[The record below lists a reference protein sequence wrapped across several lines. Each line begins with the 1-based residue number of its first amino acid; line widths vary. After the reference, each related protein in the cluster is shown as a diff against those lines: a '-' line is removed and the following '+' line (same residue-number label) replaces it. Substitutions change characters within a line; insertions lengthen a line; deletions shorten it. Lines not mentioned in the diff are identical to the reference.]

1 MSTEFPNRW
10 DQWPREAKVDWDADN
25 EEVLNFRF
33 EYETDGQGFWL
44 TDVDPSLSIYTYPD
58 VVTIDIHEDTDDTDE
73 GRLSAGLSLTPAEA
87 QRLGRQLTFAG
98 EKAEEGRHT
107 DVRL

>member
-1 MSTEFPNRW
+1 MTHR
-10 DQWPREAKVDWDADN
+10 DLVAVDWDADN
-25 EEVLNFRF
+25 GGVLCFRV
-33 EYETDGQGFWL
+33 EYETDDQGFWL
-44 TDVDPSLSIYTYPD
+44 QDVDPSLSIFTHGD
-58 VVTIDIHEDTDDTDE
+58 VVTLDIHEDTDDTDE

-87 QRLGRQLTFAG
+87 QQLGRQLTFAG

>member
-1 MSTEFPNRW
+1 MTDRTLPITLENP
-10 DQWPREAKVDWDADN
+10 EVDWDADN
-25 EEVLNFRF
+25 DGVLSFRV
-33 EYETDGQGFWL
+33 ESETDDQGFWL
-44 TDVDPSLSIYTYPD
+44 QDVDPSLSIFTHED
-58 VVTIDIHEDTDDTDE
+58 VVTLDIHEDTDE

>member
-25 EEVLNFRF
+25 EGVLSFRL

-44 TDVDPSLSIYTYPD
+44 QDVAPSLSIFTHAD
-58 VVTIDIHEDTDDTDE
+58 VVTIDIHEDTDE
-73 GRLSAGLSLTPAEA
+73 GLSALSAGLRLTPAEA
-87 QRLGRQLTFAG
+87 QRLGRQLIGAG

>member
-1 MSTEFPNRW
+1 MTDRTLPITHENP
-10 DQWPREAKVDWDADN
+10 EVDWDADN
-25 EEVLNFRF
+25 RGVLNFRV

-44 TDVDPSLSIYTYPD
+44 TDVDPSLSIYTYSD
-58 VVTIDIHEDTDDTDE
+58 MVTIDINEDTDE
-73 GRLSAGLSLTPAEA
+73 VRLEAGLSLTPAEA

>member
-1 MSTEFPNRW
+1 MTDRKLLIGPSDSEG
-10 DQWPREAKVDWDADN
+10 DWDDDD
-25 EEVLNFRF
+25 EDVLNFRF

-44 TDVDPSLSIYTYPD
+44 TEVDPSLSVFTAAD
-58 VVTIDIHEDTDDTDE
+58 VVTIDIHEDTDE
-73 GRLSAGLSLTPAEA
+73 GLSALSAGLRLTPAEA
-87 QRLGRQLTFAG
+87 QRLGRQLILAG

>member
-1 MSTEFPNRW
+1 MI
-10 DQWPREAKVDWDADN
+10 DREETLEASKENPEVDWDADN
-25 EEVLNFRF
+25 EDVLSFRV
-33 EYETDGQGFWL
+33 EYETDDQSFWL
-44 TDVDPSLSIYTYPD
+44 QDVDPSLSIFTHED
-58 VVTIDIHEDTDDTDE
+58 VVTLDIHEDTDE

-87 QRLGRQLTFAG
+87 QRLGRQLIFAG

>member
-1 MSTEFPNRW
+1 
-10 DQWPREAKVDWDADN
+10 
-25 EEVLNFRF
+25 
-33 EYETDGQGFWL
+33 
-44 TDVDPSLSIYTYPD
+44 
-58 VVTIDIHEDTDDTDE
+58 VVTLDIHEDTDE

>member
-1 MSTEFPNRW
+1 MTDRKLLIGPSDSEG
-10 DQWPREAKVDWDADN
+10 DWDDDD
-25 EEVLNFRF
+25 EDVLNFRF

-44 TDVDPSLSIYTYPD
+44 QDVDPSLSIFTHAD
-58 VVTIDIHEDTDDTDE
+58 VVTIDIHEDTDE
-73 GRLSAGLSLTPAEA
+73 GLSALSAGLRLTPAEA
-87 QRLGRQLTFAG
+87 QRLGRQLIGAG

>member
-1 MSTEFPNRW
+1 MI
-10 DQWPREAKVDWDADN
+10 DREETLEASKENPEVDWDADN
-25 EEVLNFRF
+25 EDVLSFRV
-33 EYETDGQGFWL
+33 EYETDDQSFWL
-44 TDVDPSLSIYTYPD
+44 QDVDPSLSIFTHED
-58 VVTIDIHEDTDDTDE
+58 VVTLDIHEDTDE